1 MRCYMA
7 RQQQYTNHDVEDP
20 NQVRQQQ
27 ERDAHIDGQTWTMIG
42 IIVFIP
48 TLYLIQIVVALTFG

>member
-1 MRCYMA
+1 MA